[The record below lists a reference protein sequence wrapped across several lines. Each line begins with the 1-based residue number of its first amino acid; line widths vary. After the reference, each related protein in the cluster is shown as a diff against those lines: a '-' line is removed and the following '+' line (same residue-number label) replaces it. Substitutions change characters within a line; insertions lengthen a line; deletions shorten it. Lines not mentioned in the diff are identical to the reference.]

1 MKPAAASATGYL
13 QHRMEADVTIVKQ
26 NLKEDVQEVLISE
39 ARLQERIHEL
49 AAQIEADYED
59 VERPL
64 LLCVLK
70 GAFVFLSDL
79 SRLLEMPHEVDFM
92 AISSYGAGTASSGAV
107 RIVLDLKEDIAG
119 RHILIVEDIIDSG
132 RTLDYMRRNL
142 LARSPASLRICTLLN
157 KPSRREIDVPVDYV
171 GFDIPDEF
179 VVGYGLDFAQLYRNF
194 PFIAVL
200 KPQAFGGEPKE

>member
-1 MKPAAASATGYL
+1 MAAV
-13 QHRMEADVTIVKQ
+13 RADLLDDVK
-26 NLKEDVQEVLISE
+26 EVLIDKE
-39 ARLQERIHEL
+39 RLQERIREL
-49 AAQIEADYED
+49 ASAIEDDYHEI
-59 VERPL
+59 ERPL

-70 GAFVFLSDL
+70 GAFIFLSDL
-79 SRLLEMPHEVDFM
+79 TRLLDMPHEVDFM

-119 RHILIVEDIIDSG
+119 RHVLIVEDIIDSG

-157 KPSRREIDVPVDYV
+157 KPARREVDVPVDYV

-179 VVGYGLDFAQLYRNF
+179 VVGYGLDFAQLYRNL

-200 KPQAFGGEPKE
+200 KPEVFGGATPDPQEA

>member
-1 MKPAAASATGYL
+1 MDKPNL
-13 QHRMEADVTIVKQ
+13 MEHVR
-26 NLKEDVQEVLISE
+26 EVLIDES
-39 ARLQERIHEL
+39 RLQERIREL
-49 AAQIEADYED
+49 AQQIESDYADVD
-59 VERPL
+59 RPL

-79 SRLLEMPHEVDFM
+79 TRLLEMPHEVDFM
-92 AISSYGAGTASSGAV
+92 AISSYGAGTTSSGAV

-142 LARSPASLRICTLLN
+142 LARSPASVRICTLLN
-157 KPSRREIDVPVDYV
+157 KPSRREVDVPVDYT

-194 PFIAVL
+194 PFIAIL
-200 KPQAFGGEPKE
+200 KPSVFGGDNPES